1 MSAAALD
8 WTDANQ
14 QLMSAEL
21 AWLRR
26 RLDADAPLPDNSRAA
41 IDAAADRLPS
51 PAAIDTL
58 AQLFDLSMFERQ
70 LLLLCA
76 GVEMDDQ
83 LAATC
88 ARRHG
93 HDGRRHVTFG
103 LALAALPSA
112 HWSALTPVRP
122 LRRWRLIEVES
133 GLRLVDS
140 ALRIDERILHYL
152 AGINLLDVR
161 LQPLATLRPA
171 PTLIGP
177 GHREL
182 VDTLS
187 RVWTAAEDPPI
198 VHLSGDDGPGQE
210 DVAAG
215 IAGAAG
221 LQLLVVRQ
229 EDLPPGTG
237 ELDALLTLCEREARL
252 LSAALLVRC
261 ADPAPNAALTTFA
274 ERATM
279 PLLIASREP
288 LRLRGP
294 VVSHDVNKPAPSEQK
309 GLWVD
314 ALGDSGLRLNGS
326 LDAIAGQF
334 RLSASS
340 IAAIAA
346 TVTGTSANDDL
357 EDQLWRACRV
367 GGRSR
372 LDDLAERI
380 TPHASWDDLVLP
392 ESPLATLRQ
401 IAAHVRQRAR
411 VHDEWGFGDHGRR
424 SGVGVSA
431 LFCGESGTGKT
442 LAAEVIANELGLDLY
457 CIDLSS
463 VVSKYIGETEKN
475 LRRVFDAAED
485 SGSILLFDEADALF
499 GKRSEVKDSHDRY
512 ANIEISY
519 LLQRMEAYRGLA
531 ILTTNMKTSLDRA
544 FQRRLRFIVTF
555 PFPDHQHREEI
566 WRRVFPAAT
575 PLEAIDYR
583 TLSRVNLPGGH
594 IRNIALNAAFLAADA
609 ELPVGMGHLLA
620 AAQAESAKLE
630 RPLTEAE
637 LRGWS

>member
-1 MSAAALD
+1 MTTAALD

-14 QLMSAEL
+14 QLMLAEL
-21 AWLRR
+21 ARLRR
-26 RLDADAPLPDNSRAA
+26 QLDSAESSDDEQNSELDEAVSRM
-41 IDAAADRLPS
+41 PS
-51 PAAIDTL
+51 PSAIDTL
-58 AQLFDLSMFERQ
+58 VELFGLSPFERA

-76 GVEMDDQ
+76 GVEMDHQ
-83 LAATC
+83 LAASC
-88 ARRHG
+88 ARLHD
-93 HDGRRHVTFG
+93 HDGRRYVTFG
-103 LALAALPSA
+103 LSLAALPGA
-112 HWSALTPVRP
+112 HWSALTPIRP
-122 LRRWRLIEVES
+122 LRRWRLIEVDA
-133 GLRLVDS
+133 GPRLVDS
-140 ALRIDERILHYL
+140 PLRIDERILHYL
-152 AGINLLDVR
+152 AGINLLDAR
-161 LQPLATLRPA
+161 LQPLATLRTSPV
-171 PTLIGP
+171 LIGSA
-177 GHREL
+177 HREL
-182 VDTLS
+182 VS
-187 RVWTAAEDPPI
+187 RVAGSWADTDRPPI
-198 VHLSGDDGPGQE
+198 VHLGGDDDPGQE

-215 IAGAAG
+215 VAGAAG
-221 LQLLVVRQ
+221 LRLLVLEQ
-229 EDLPPGTG
+229 EHLPPGAG
-237 ELDALLTLCEREARL
+237 ELDGLLTLSEREARL
-252 LSAALLVRC
+252 LSAALLIRC
-261 ADPAPNAALTTFA
+261 ADVAPNAALAAFA
-274 ERATM
+274 ERATT

-288 LRLRGP
+288 LRLRRP

-309 GLWVD
+309 DLWLD
-314 ALGDSGLRLNGS
+314 ALGEPGLALNGS
-326 LDAIAGQF
+326 LDAIASQF

-346 TVTGTSANDDL
+346 TATGHHANADL
-357 EDQLWRACRV
+357 AERLWRACRV
-367 GGRSR
+367 GGRNR

-380 TPHASWDDLVLP
+380 TPHASWNDLVLP
-392 ESPLATLRQ
+392 GSPLATLHQ

-411 VHDEWGFGDHGRR
+411 VHDEWGFGNHGRR

-442 LAAEVIANELGLDLY
+442 LAAEVIATELGLDLY
-457 CIDLSS
+457 RIDLSS

-512 ANIEISY
+512 ANIEVSY

-555 PFPDHQHREEI
+555 PFPDHRHREQI

-575 PLEAIDYR
+575 PLDAIDYQA
-583 TLSRVNLPGGH
+583 LAQVNLTGGH

-609 ELPVGMGHLLA
+609 DAHVGMSHLLA

-637 LRGWS
+637 MRGWS